1 MAPLLYRQRE
11 AASRL
16 SNGLPTMEV
25 TSSMQ
30 ATQNSTLQIISELE
44 DFTPKAV
51 IKRQGPGIFPSYFEH
66 GPQLLSNENR
76 RKIEPKEIPSC
87 SIPSLLVV
95 FTLATRNLTD
105 NSIHLKMA

>member
-1 MAPLLYRQRE
+1 MSTCQVAPLLYRQRE

-16 SNGLPTMEV
+16 SNGLPTMEI

-30 ATQNSTLQIISELE
+30 GIQNSTLQIISELD

-51 IKRQGPGIFPSYFEH
+51 IKRQAPGFFPVSGYYER
-66 GPQLLSNENR
+66 GSQLLSKENR

-87 SIPSLLVV
+87 LIPSLLVV
-95 FTLATRNLTD
+95 FTLAT
-105 NSIHLKMA
+105 